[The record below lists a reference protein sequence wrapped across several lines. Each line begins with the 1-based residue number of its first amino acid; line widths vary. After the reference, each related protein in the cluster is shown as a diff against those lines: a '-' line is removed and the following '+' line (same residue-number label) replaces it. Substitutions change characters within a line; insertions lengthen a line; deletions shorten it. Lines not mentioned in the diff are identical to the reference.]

1 LVGKLPLQNLP
12 EQADGLKWL
21 YHVSQVATP
30 GLNRFLGSR
39 SIGETSGFRSS
50 LPFRATRVV
59 TNPSWELSLSPD
71 FDPSP

>member
-12 EQADGLKWL
+12 EQADSLKWL
-21 YHVSQVATP
+21 YHVSQVSTP

-39 SIGETSGFRSS
+39 SIGETSDFRSS

-59 TNPSWELSLSPD
+59 TNPSWELSLSPG